1 MNGRL
6 SRRGTSSPEM
16 HKTQVRAALQH
27 LVGGNGG
34 IKTAGE
40 QANKATG
47 GVRREPARTDNAAGI
62 DQKRPTRDFDAA
74 GERGCLQVDADV
86 AAVGL
91 QLVKKV
97 AANLAFDGHGVEGK
111 ALVAAA
117 RAYGKS
123 GELFATDLL
132 PDGVTNRVERIVLQ
146 SWMPQ
151 HARNSEMRNAADA
164 G

>member
-16 HKTQVRAALQH
+16 HKTQVRAALHH

-34 IKTAGE
+34 IKPAGE
-40 QANKATG
+40 QTNEPAG
-47 GVRREPARTDNAAGI
+47 SVRREPARTDNAAGI
-62 DQKRPTRDFDAA
+62 DEQRPTRDFDAA
-74 GERGCLQVDADV
+74 SERRCLQVDADV

-97 AANLAFDGHGVEGK
+97 AANLALDGHGVEGK

-123 GELFATDLL
+123 GEL
-132 PDGVTNRVERIVLQ
+132 
-146 SWMPQ
+146 
-151 HARNSEMRNAADA
+151 
-164 G
+164 